1 MGELFIAYL
10 YKLRRDLAFRITLII
25 GGGLALFTSLLY
37 LGLSFLLE
45 SKMVSGAQ
53 MFIGSLSPTQ
63 NFGLAVPINLITFT
77 VMEFSQGGIRNKII
91 GGHSKAQV
99 YTSLLLNGLV
109 FTFSLM
115 IIYSL
120 LCLGLGFAFGS
131 LINNMYPEWADVGSI
146 NLSTLSMTKGY
157 ANGYFLKMV
166 ILAAMCY
173 ISIVSFTVFFATL
186 FRNIGPCIPVIIIVL
201 LFLTIASTVISL
213 VGIENESAI
222 WVGRIVDPLYCLN
235 AGEVE
240 VIGQEVREYATLD
253 VYGSTVTTE
262 TLVSGICSN
271 LFYAAAFYGFG
282 LLIFTKRDIK

>member
-1 MGELFIAYL
+1 
-10 YKLRRDLAFRITLII
+10 
-25 GGGLALFTSLLY
+25 
-37 LGLSFLLE
+37 
-45 SKMVSGAQ
+45 
-53 MFIGSLSPTQ
+53 
-63 NFGLAVPINLITFT
+63 
-77 VMEFSQGGIRNKII
+77 
-91 GGHSKAQV
+91 
-99 YTSLLLNGLV
+99 
-109 FTFSLM
+109 
-115 IIYSL
+115 
-120 LCLGLGFAFGS
+120 
-131 LINNMYPEWADVGSI
+131 
-146 NLSTLSMTKGY
+146 
-157 ANGYFLKMV
+157 MV

-271 LFYAAAFYGFG
+271 LFYAATFYGFG

>member
-146 NLSTLSMTKGY
+146 NLSTLSRQKVTLM
-157 ANGYFLKMV
+157 A
-166 ILAAMCY
+166 
-173 ISIVSFTVFFATL
+173 IS
-186 FRNIGPCIPVIIIVL
+186 
-201 LFLTIASTVISL
+201 
-213 VGIENESAI
+213 
-222 WVGRIVDPLYCLN
+222 
-235 AGEVE
+235 
-240 VIGQEVREYATLD
+240 
-253 VYGSTVTTE
+253 
-262 TLVSGICSN
+262 
-271 LFYAAAFYGFG
+271 
-282 LLIFTKRDIK
+282 